1 MRHNLHTR
9 RGAWVAAAVAGCLCL
24 VSSAETLAA
33 SPIATNPADR
43 PTLLSEPIEDL
54 QYDYGKHCLR
64 NPQRGTVALQS
75 WLQRHWRGVSWGIMR
90 CEKLSPH
97 NFSLHSEGRAIDWH
111 LDAGVPAQRHAA
123 LRLIDMLLATDS
135 DGNEEALARRMG
147 VQGIIFNCH
156 AWFGYGDRLGPY
168 SYCYRRDGKVRKH
181 LDRTAAHRDHV
192 HIELNWAGAL
202 KRTSFWRSPLAP

>member
-1 MRHNLHTR
+1 MRRNLHTR
-9 RGAWVAAAVAGCLCL
+9 LGTWVAAAMVGCLCL
-24 VSSAETLAA
+24 LSSAQALAG

-43 PTLLSEPIEDL
+43 PALLSEPIEDL
-54 QYDYGKHCLR
+54 HYDHGKRCLR
-64 NPQRGTVALQS
+64 NPQRGTLALQS

-111 LDAGVPAQRHAA
+111 LDAGVPSQRHAA
-123 LRLIDMLLATDS
+123 QRLIDMLLASDS
-135 DGNEEALARRMG
+135 DGNEAALARRMG

-156 AWFGYGDRLGPY
+156 AWFGYGDSLGPY
-168 SYCYRRDGKVRKH
+168 SYCYRRDGKLRKH
-181 LDRTAAHRDHV
+181 LDRTQAHRNHV